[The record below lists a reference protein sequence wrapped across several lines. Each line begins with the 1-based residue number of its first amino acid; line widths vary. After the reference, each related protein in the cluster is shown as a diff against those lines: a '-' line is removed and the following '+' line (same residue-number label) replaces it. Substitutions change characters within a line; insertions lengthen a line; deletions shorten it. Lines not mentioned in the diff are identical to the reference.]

1 MMTRVRVEAF
11 MSPAMSLELLQ
22 VTGTVDFNT
31 RYHGFRIQVPKA
43 IRMSARINLVR
54 KLISAKL
61 VKQLRNNE

>member
-43 IRMSARINLVR
+43 ILMSARIDLVR

-61 VKQLRNNE
+61 VKQLRNNK